1 MNELYDVKGLGLS
14 SMDTNIRNAP
24 SVITSSPGPSVS
36 ISLIS
41 GLTLLPTSCP
51 QCHSLHTLDINKL
64 MSSISSLNTATKIT
78 PHISSSSCFLPSFSH
93 QVEENFQK
101 RKIFNEKPQPEKRI
115 CMENMSHPVPSIPII
130 SAPSIQQTK
139 HPKHVFNDWMNF
151 FSSFNGAV
159 NLKLDDGTKGNN
171 FYYQFHLQLAQYYQ
185 DKMCM
190 EGVIQLG
197 KPFKLEETSDA
208 DRMNIITT
216 SVASTYKAMYDK
228 EIERLTLENKNMAD
242 KIRTQHA
249 TSIYLF
255 PGIAYGRNPSEDSPE
270 VIDHLM
276 FEIIYK
282 GFMEVTPEKD
292 TNNFGKQVH
301 GVLTSINCKTRN
313 ECSTRVSMM
322 TVSNSEIVVQIPFTS
337 RIKISNILA
346 VGKYG
351 EDRNYFC
358 IAYHNS
364 KTVEHVKIIVF
375 CTHSCFT
382 SSDIVNSIIRKT
394 AINKGREA
402 LMIQI

>member
-1 MNELYDVKGLGLS
+1 MT
-14 SMDTNIRNAP
+14 TNP
-24 SVITSSPGPSVS
+24 E
-36 ISLIS
+36 ISLA

-190 EGVIQLG
+190 EGVV
-197 KPFKLEETSDA
+197 
-208 DRMNIITT
+208 
-216 SVASTYKAMYDK
+216 SVDFYTD
-228 EIERLTLENKNMAD
+228 
-242 KIRTQHA
+242 
-249 TSIYLF
+249 
-255 PGIAYGRNPSEDSPE
+255 
-270 VIDHLM
+270 V
-276 FEIIYK
+276 
-282 GFMEVTPEKD
+282 
-292 TNNFGKQVH
+292 
-301 GVLTSINCKTRN
+301 
-313 ECSTRVSMM
+313 
-322 TVSNSEIVVQIPFTS
+322 
-337 RIKISNILA
+337 
-346 VGKYG
+346 
-351 EDRNYFC
+351 
-358 IAYHNS
+358 
-364 KTVEHVKIIVF
+364 
-375 CTHSCFT
+375 
-382 SSDIVNSIIRKT
+382 
-394 AINKGREA
+394 
-402 LMIQI
+402 